1 MSDVFFIHFRF
12 LVNSGAFLNVNTSQ
26 RLHASVCNAGC
37 YQLLCRNNIENY
49 GTLIM
54 SRVFLQ

>member
-1 MSDVFFIHFRF
+1 MSDVFYTFPIFSKFWCFSKRKYIP
-12 LVNSGAFLNVNTSQ
+12 AT
-26 RLHASVCNAGC
+26 ASVCNAGC